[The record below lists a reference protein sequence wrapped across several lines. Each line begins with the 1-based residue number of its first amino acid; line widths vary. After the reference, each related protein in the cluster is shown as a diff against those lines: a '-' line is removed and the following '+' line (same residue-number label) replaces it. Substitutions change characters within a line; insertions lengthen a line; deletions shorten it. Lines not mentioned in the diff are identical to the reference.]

1 MKFGIYSLRD
11 AKTGFL
17 QPTFEIS
24 DAVAKRNLAHAVESE
39 VGLLYTHGSDFD
51 LYRIGEFDSDSGRL
65 IPLEIPEFL
74 ISVASIVEG
83 L

>member
-1 MKFGIYSLRD
+1 MKFGVYSLRD

-17 QPTFEIS
+17 LPSFEIS
-24 DAVAKRNLAHAVESE
+24 DAVAKRNLAHAVEVE
-39 VGLLYTHGSDFD
+39 TGLLYTHGSDFD
-51 LYRIGEFDSDSGRL
+51 LYRLGEFDSDSGRL

-74 ISVASIVEG
+74 VSVASIVEG